1 MRIQSFVAFCLG
13 MAVEILLLW
22 ERACED
28 AWTRGTKRGSI
39 YVKTLLCRERA
50 RGARSADDGS
60 NVVGPAFSRE
70 REIMGVL
77 FVGAALIIGIIE
89 LLGPAAYEISM
100 GESITDVIFIL
111 LGLALFYYGVVD
123 PFLLPH
129 VNEQTVLVVHITMT
143 LGLLLN
149 SQFYMPVWGYVA
161 LLGFPTLA
169 LAYLGLTKRVP
180 SPVIKA
186 LVYLWYLI
194 ELLALTLQN
203 DFTSIIQQR
212 TVTPSLTEDFVTGAT
227 AIFLLLHSL
236 FLVRFFL
243 MTSSL
248 IVPRNRR
255 YMDIVMPQL
264 FTDEQLP
271 VWQLLALLG
280 AVVLVLSLNSLF
292 ALAPNTVVLN
302 VLVLAIAQG
311 LPRLMP
317 AQD

>member
-1 MRIQSFVAFCLG
+1 MRLQSFVALCLG
-13 MAVEILLLW
+13 RAVEILLLW
-22 ERACED
+22 ERARED
-28 AWTRGTKRGSI
+28 ACARGTQRGSM
-39 YVKTLLCRERA
+39 YVKTFPCRGRA
-50 RGARSADDGS
+50 RGARPADDGS
-60 NVVGPAFSRE
+60 SVVGPALSRE
-70 REIMGVL
+70 REIMGAL

-89 LLGPAAYEISM
+89 LLGPAGYEIYM
-100 GESITDVIFIL
+100 GQSITDVIFIL
-111 LGLALFYYGVVD
+111 LGLALFYYGLVD

-143 LGLLLN
+143 LGLFLN

-169 LAYLGLTKRVP
+169 LAYLGVTQRVP
-180 SPVIKA
+180 SPAIKA

-203 DFTSIIQQR
+203 DFTSITQQR
-212 TVTPSLTEDFVTGAT
+212 TVTPSLTEEFVTGAT
-227 AIFLLLHSL
+227 AIFLLLHSF

-243 MTSSL
+243 MTSTL
-248 IVPRNRR
+248 IVPRNRS
-255 YMDIVMPQL
+255 YMDLVMPQL

-280 AVVLVLSLNSLF
+280 AVVLVLLLNSFF

-302 VLVLAIAQG
+302 VLVLAVAQG

>member
-1 MRIQSFVAFCLG
+1 MRLQAFVAFCLG

-22 ERACED
+22 ERARED
-28 AWTRGTKRGSI
+28 AVARGTKRGSI
-39 YVKTLLCRERA
+39 YVKTLLRWERA
-50 RGARSADDGS
+50 RRARPADDAS
-60 NVVGPAFSRE
+60 NVIGPALSLE
-70 REIMGVL
+70 REIMGAL

-89 LLGPAAYEISM
+89 LLGPAEYEIYM
-100 GESITDVIFIL
+100 GQSITDVIFIL
-111 LGLALFYYGVVD
+111 LGLALFYYGLVD

-149 SQFYMPVWGYVA
+149 SQFSMPVWGYVA

-203 DFTSIIQQR
+203 DFTSITQPR
-212 TVTPSLTEDFVTGAT
+212 TVPPSLTEDFVTGAT
-227 AIFLLLHSL
+227 AVFLLLHGL

-243 MTSSL
+243 MTSAL

-280 AVVLVLSLNSLF
+280 LVALVLSLNAF
-292 ALAPNTVVLN
+292 FDLAPNIVVLN

-317 AQD
+317 ARD

>member
-1 MRIQSFVAFCLG
+1 

-22 ERACED
+22 ERARE
-28 AWTRGTKRGSI
+28 TRP
-39 YVKTLLCRERA
+39 
-50 RGARSADDGS
+50 ADDAS
-60 NVVGPAFSRE
+60 NVVGPALSRE
-70 REIMGVL
+70 RVIMGAL
-77 FVGAALIIGIIE
+77 FVGAALIIGITE
-89 LLGPAAYEISM
+89 LLGPAEHEVYM
-100 GESITDVIFIL
+100 GQSITDEIFIL
-111 LGLALFYYGVVD
+111 LGLALFYYGLVN
-123 PFLLPH
+123 PFLLPR
-129 VNEQTVLVVHITMT
+129 VNEQTVLAVHITVM

-149 SQFYMPVWGYVA
+149 SRFDMPVWGYVA
-161 LLGFPTLA
+161 LLGPPTLA

-203 DFTSIIQQR
+203 DFTSITQQR
-212 TVTPSLTEDFVTGAT
+212 TVTPSLTEEFVTGAT

-243 MTSSL
+243 MTSTL
-248 IVPRNRR
+248 IVPRSRR

-264 FTDEQLP
+264 FTDEQMP

-280 AVVLVLSLNSLF
+280 LVVLVLSLNALF
-292 ALAPNTVVLN
+292 ALVTNTVVLN